1 MLKMIQVDTI
11 EKFTG
16 ESGTSNQMRIGQET
30 FEEDVH
36 FDRIWTGLLMDA
48 LKRGDIRVT
57 FSPSNAG
64 KRSVLKIACTS

>member
-1 MLKMIQVDTI
+1 MIQVDTV

-48 LKRGDIRVT
+48 LKRGPDPCL
-57 FSPSNAG
+57 SPIG
-64 KRSVLKIACTS
+64 THCGDGWIPRLRHRK